1 MNCNIYKRIIS
12 VLIALLFVVLPVDVY
27 AEDNPTDA
35 LFMDNIEVYST
46 TLTPRYAYDY
56 GASDLKIMTCIIYA
70 EAGNQSQ
77 KGRVAVGNCIMNRVR
92 DPRFPNNIHDVVY
105 AKNQFTA
112 VTGAHYK
119 NALKQYSK
127 INKTNTIVAKTMR
140 KCKTAA
146 KTAMG
151 GTTYIGNYLFYA
163 RYDNWLGKKALNDP
177 SVHTKRLGDHVF
189 FDEYPKN

>member
-1 MNCNIYKRIIS
+1 MYFNSHNRIIAILMLL
-12 VLIALLFVVLPVDVY
+12 VLALSPVNAF
-27 AEDNPTDA
+27 AEDKPTDA
-35 LFMDNIEVYST
+35 LFMDNVQVCST
-46 TLTPRYAYDY
+46 TMTPRFSYDY

-77 KGRVAVGNCIMNRVR
+77 KGRVAVGNVIMNRVR
-92 DPRFPNNIHDVVY
+92 DSRFPNNIHDVVY

-112 VTGAHYK
+112 VTGLHYK

-127 INKTNTIVAKTMR
+127 ISKTNTAVAKAMR

-151 GTTYIGNYLFYA
+151 GTTYVGSYLFYA
-163 RYDNWLGKKALNDP
+163 RYDNWLGKKAVKDP
-177 SVHTKRLGDHVF
+177 AVHTKRIGDHVF